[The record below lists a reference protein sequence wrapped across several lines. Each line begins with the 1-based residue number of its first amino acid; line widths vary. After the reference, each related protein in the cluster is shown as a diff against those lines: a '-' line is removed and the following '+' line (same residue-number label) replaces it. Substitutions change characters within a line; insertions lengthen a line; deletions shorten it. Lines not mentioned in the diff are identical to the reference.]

1 VYLKSLTLKGFKSFP
16 DRTRLDFGP
25 GVSVVVGPNGSGKS
39 NITDAVL
46 WAMGEQSPLAVR
58 GQSMQD
64 VIFGGGRGVQA
75 RSAAEVELV
84 LDNSDGTVGLPLAE
98 ISILRR
104 LHRSGEGEYRLN
116 GARCRL
122 VDVIEV
128 LSDTGLGKETHSV
141 ISQGRV
147 EAIVTSKPRDRR
159 LLIEEAAGLGKH
171 RKRRRRAQLKLE
183 RTQDNLDRALDVE
196 REARSRLRP
205 LKRQAEAAEL
215 HARLER
221 QALEARLLL
230 ARETLRVR
238 RLELAGAEALVQEAR
253 AARAEVEGG
262 LREVVARRSLA
273 ERALGER
280 SARHDELS
288 RRALHA
294 GAAAERLQL
303 RHEQAAV
310 TAAGLAERVLRSA
323 REIELLEESSAEGE
337 GGALDAD
344 GASRIGAIE
353 RELAG
358 LDLER
363 EQQLARELAELE
375 LARETAAGEVAELD
389 ATLADAREAREAAD
403 EHADGARGALREAER
418 AVEAARRD
426 AARVGSELA
435 AVNQFLRT
443 SSAVGGTAEESQP
456 GGGSGDGAPRALSE
470 ALRVAPGY
478 ELALAAAL
486 GGRLD
491 AALVPDLAGASALLD
506 RAGPDGAIALLAER
520 GMLAEG
526 ECLPASVET
535 GMPAETGT
543 RAEGECPPASAEAR
557 ASEPPPADVS
567 APPAPGARPLIELV
581 EGPAPVLALARR
593 LLADAWVLERLEDL
607 PRDFAGVAVTPRG
620 RVWFAAL
627 GEVRQVAEGGSERVL
642 ARRNERE
649 QLILAS
655 EAAAATEHAARGAA
669 EHAQEA
675 AAAADLAREEAD
687 GALRESARAHAHALE
702 GERHAAW
709 LIEQRRAAPEQGPL
723 AVRRA
728 QLEGELAA
736 ERRTAERL
744 AREHAERLERLAR
757 LRAGH
762 AADTALAPRAERLAV
777 ALHAAGEAVAACA
790 GELQQELD
798 TYRAA
803 GEEMAAE
810 LRACAAAEAEI
821 QARLRAQGEAVTAAE
836 VSAQRLR
843 DHTDEALI
851 ELRTVREQLELPAA
865 EGATGVATEGGSE
878 GAAEGTAG
886 EDGSDSEGAARAGD
900 ARDES
905 VAQESQ
911 PQPGMAA
918 MGDGADEHEAGE
930 CEVEVGEPR
939 DAQSAEG
946 ESGEPAGAHGRD
958 LGWDDEDPEPLD
970 AEQVQALTARL
981 ERLRRRREQLG
992 PVNPLAKEEY
1002 AEALAHVE
1010 ELEARRSDLETA
1022 LRELRT
1028 LIRDTD
1034 RQIHETF
1041 RATFEAAA
1049 RNFEELAGDLFPG
1062 GGGQLR
1068 LVKDALAP
1076 RPVLGGQPLP
1086 GAAAGG
1092 GSGAGGGEE
1101 RDGEAAA
1108 EREERAGVGRA
1119 AAGSGD
1125 GEGGDGEGRRA
1136 LYGEGGD
1143 GGDGDSGDG
1152 GDGAGGDALDH
1163 AGSAY
1168 DPGEELLGV
1177 EIEITPAGKSTKRLS
1192 LLSGGEKS
1200 MTALA
1205 FLFAVFLARPC
1216 PFYILDEVEAALDDL
1231 NLERFLSL
1239 LRRYANRAQFIV
1251 ITHQKRTMEAADWL
1265 YGVSMAGNGVSKVLS
1280 RRLPPAAQAPLDAAL
1295 APVSQPIPGR
1305 ASESTQELA
1314 HQTTPEVEDA
1324 ADGPGPVAQAVSTPE
1339 PIPEPQSGMAE
1350 GADTE
1355 HADADAPSHVAE
1367 HADLAEVA

>member
-1 VYLKSLTLKGFKSFP
+1 VLCTRATEDADPAPTCGLRAVYLKSLTLKGFKSFP

-75 RSAAEVELV
+75 RSAAEVEFV
-84 LDNSDGTVGLPLAE
+84 LDNSDGTVALPLGE

-147 EAIVTSKPRDRR
+147 DAIVNSKPRDRR

-215 HARLER
+215 HQRLER
-221 QALEARLLL
+221 QLLEARLQL
-230 ARETLRVR
+230 AREALRVR
-238 RLELAGAEALVQEAR
+238 RLELAEAETRAQAAR
-253 AARAEVEGG
+253 AARTEVEGG

-273 ERALGER
+273 ERALAER
-280 SARHDELS
+280 SERHEELS

-303 RHEQAAV
+303 RSEQAST
-310 TAAGLAERVLRSA
+310 TATGLTERTLRSA
-323 REIELLEESSAEGE
+323 REIELLEEASAEGE
-337 GGALDAD
+337 DGVLDAD
-344 GASRIGAIE
+344 GAQRVGAIE
-353 RELAG
+353 QELAE
-358 LDLER
+358 LERER
-363 EQQLARELAELE
+363 EQQLERELAELE
-375 LARETAAGEVAELD
+375 RSLEEAAAEVAELD
-389 ATLADAREAREAAD
+389 AVLAEAREARAEAD
-403 EHADGARGALREAER
+403 EQAEEARRALREAER
-418 AVEAARRD
+418 AIEVARRD

-443 SSAVGGTAEESQP
+443 HSAMGASVADQP
-456 GGGSGDGAPRALSE
+456 RDGGSQDGTPRALSE
-470 ALRVAPGY
+470 ALRVEPGY

-491 AALVPDLAGASALLD
+491 AALVPDLAGAVALLD
-506 RAGPDGAIALLAER
+506 RAGPDGATALLAET
-520 GMLAEG
+520 GMRAGG

-535 GMPAETGT
+535 GMRAGGECLPASVETGM
-543 RAEGECPPASAEAR
+543 RAGGECLPASADRR
-557 ASEPPPADVS
+557 ASDPPPAEAS

-581 EGPAPVLALARR
+581 DGPPSVLALARR

-607 PRDFAGVAVTPRG
+607 PDDFAGVAVTPHG

-649 QLILAS
+649 QLIVAS
-655 EAAAATEHAARGAA
+655 EQAAAAEQTARTAA
-669 EHAQEA
+669 EQTQEA
-675 AAAADLAREEAD
+675 AATADLAREEAD
-687 GALRESARAHAHALE
+687 GALREAVRDHARALE
-702 GERHAAW
+702 QERHASW

-736 ERRTAERL
+736 ERRAAERL
-744 AREHAERLERLAR
+744 AREHAERLARLAR
-757 LRAGH
+757 LHAQH
-762 AADTALAPRAERLAV
+762 AADTALAPLAERLAV
-777 ALHAAGEAVAACA
+777 ALRAAGEAVLARAS
-790 GELQQELD
+790 ELQQELD
-798 TYRAA
+798 SYRAA

-810 LRACAAAEAEI
+810 LRACAAREAEI
-821 QARLRAQGEAVTAAE
+821 QARLRTQGEAVTAAE
-836 VSAQRLR
+836 VAAQRLR
-843 DHTDEALI
+843 DHTEEAVL

-865 EGATGVATEGGSE
+865 AGDSVEGEPDLDLEEAKPAGEAPPAEEGE
-878 GAAEGTAG
+878 AEDEAAE
-886 EDGSDSEGAARAGD
+886 
-900 ARDES
+900 
-905 VAQESQ
+905 
-911 PQPGMAA
+911 
-918 MGDGADEHEAGE
+918 HE
-930 CEVEVGEPR
+930 
-939 DAQSAEG
+939 QEG
-946 ESGEPAGAHGRD
+946 EVFVEA
-958 LGWDDEDPEPLD
+958 LEEEENPEPLD
-970 AEQVQALTARL
+970 AEQVQMLTARL

-1049 RNFEELAGDLFPG
+1049 RNFGELARDLFPG
-1062 GGGQLR
+1062 GGGELR

-1086 GAAAGG
+1086 GAAAGVG
-1092 GSGAGGGEE
+1092 GGTGASGGEE

-1108 EREERAGVGRA
+1108 EREEQGTAVGRRPA
-1119 AAGSGD
+1119 EGG
-1125 GEGGDGEGRRA
+1125 GEGGD
-1136 LYGEGGD
+1136 D
-1143 GGDGDSGDG
+1143 
-1152 GDGAGGDALDH
+1152 LDT

-1168 DPGEELLGV
+1168 DPDEELLGV

-1239 LRRYANRAQFIV
+1239 LRRYADRAQFIV

-1280 RRLPPAAQAPLDAAL
+1280 RRLPPAAEAPQPEMVEAA
-1295 APVSQPIPGR
+1295 
-1305 ASESTQELA
+1305 
-1314 HQTTPEVEDA
+1314 
-1324 ADGPGPVAQAVSTPE
+1324 
-1339 PIPEPQSGMAE
+1339 
-1350 GADTE
+1350 
-1355 HADADAPSHVAE
+1355 
-1367 HADLAEVA
+1367 